1 MNSEF
6 ANTASTA
13 VAPAPIFLDDD
24 WYGQPLPTNVDVGP
38 KSWLHSSYVF
48 LHFRSERPFA
58 LKVGHDT
65 GIYVETFFDLGPD
78 GEVIVGDYCTLAGP
92 IVSTNGRVTIGNHVL
107 ISREVVI
114 SDCALARPPAC
125 NAAAQLATHLP
136 ADIEIGDNAW
146 IGTRAVL
153 LPGAKIGEG
162 AIVGAATVVDFEVPP
177 FAIVAG
183 NPAKVVA
190 WAPPATR

>member
-1 MNSEF
+1 M
-6 ANTASTA
+6 TATVTA
-13 VAPAPIFLDDD
+13 APTYLDDD
-24 WYGQPLPTNVDVGP
+24 WYGQPLPTNVEFGS
-38 KSWLHSSYVF
+38 KSWLHSTYVF
-48 LHFRSERPFA
+48 LHCQSARPLA

-78 GEVIVGDYCTLAGP
+78 GEVIVGDFCTLAGP
-92 IVSTNGRVTIGNHVL
+92 IISTNGRVTIGNHVL

-114 SDCALARPPAC
+114 SDSPFRQPPARDGGV
-125 NAAAQLATHLP
+125 ATGRTSP
-136 ADIEIGDNAW
+136 DIEIGDNAW

-153 LPGAKIGEG
+153 LPGAKIGQG

-177 FAIVAG
+177 FAVVAG

-190 WAPPATR
+190 WAPPAGEGEGSR